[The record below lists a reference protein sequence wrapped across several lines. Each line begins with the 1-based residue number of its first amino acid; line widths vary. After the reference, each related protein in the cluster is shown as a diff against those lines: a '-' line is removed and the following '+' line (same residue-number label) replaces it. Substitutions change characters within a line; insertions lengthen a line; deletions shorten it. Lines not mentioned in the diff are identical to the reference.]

1 MICPKDFKPCCDD
14 LCGGGRCLRT
24 GHDTLERCHA
34 CGQIF
39 SADVDCDC
47 RETLVD
53 RLGAQICSAA
63 GRWRESRRA
72 PFLLRASQ
80 RCDSKRSFGLSQMR

>member
-34 CGQIF
+34 CGQIY
-39 SADVDCDC
+39 SADIDCDC
-47 RETLVD
+47 RETVD
-53 RLGAQICSAA
+53 EQF
-63 GRWRESRRA
+63 WRDEYMN
-72 PFLLRASQ
+72 FMG
-80 RCDSKRSFGLSQMR
+80 DDE